1 MMSWENFIRPLT
13 SEDER
18 ENFPVHPLTSED
30 EWEKLKTLLPSK
42 IQAREDEQPK
52 KVGSET

>member
-13 SEDER
+13 SEDEW

-52 KVGSET
+52 K